1 MTSFASAWLPFRIEA
16 PMLRYR
22 NLAFVVSVGTSTL
35 ACSPLAVQRTRG
47 HIVATLVPAQGVFPS
62 GPELVTFG
70 LPFPRGSL
78 TPAGLSTV
86 RVLRGG
92 VEIPA
97 HVEMLTP
104 YRAIE
109 DSATGGVWGLG
120 RRTPKA
126 IRSPKCS
133 TWVRVARIQLIYSF
147 AKPSSQGE
155 PITVEWGL
163 SSRMADVPK
172 LVDPRG
178 GWHAVTQG
186 SFLAQ
191 DLVSEPN
198 VYAVLGKDL
207 LSQGALRTP
216 LDPIDDRV
224 GVEMAPPA
232 LSVSGKELPWPVA
245 YDFAQTNFF
254 YGLLNEP
261 SGTNPYRTNQNNNG
275 EAWLFDRSSAM
286 FVLYL
291 RSGSPRVLS
300 EAVRAAVFYER
311 LLVIARQKDGDPTND
326 PRYEGA
332 FFSWRKPQ
340 QDPRDAAMEPLWD
353 PKYSYAE
360 SLAYTHWLTGDD
372 RILDKLDAVVGAFSD
387 VPSRWS
393 PNLAPIRKST
403 GQFLREAWTERNV
416 AFKLLAATIAF
427 ELTGRDKYRVMVEQ
441 IVEDLLW
448 LQNLHH
454 LHKGGGLYHL
464 GTQHDRDEAG
474 NELIASPW
482 MSVLVVD
489 AMVRVYYNIWPDPRI
504 ARFVTRM
511 GNMLAAASKV
521 HQTADGTLV
530 RYPDYLVRPDG
541 STHTD
546 NDGVPHA
553 ADVLNALT
561 WAHHFKM
568 KVLKEPDHVFP
579 QVMVGSPGLSEAFV
593 EELFQTP
600 RENWVLRPYRRY
612 AWMFRPSAPLT
623 DVTPSL
629 WK

>member
-1 MTSFASAWLPFRIEA
+1 M
-16 PMLRYR
+16 
-22 NLAFVVSVGTSTL
+22 G
-35 ACSPLAVQRTRG
+35 G

-78 TPAGLSTV
+78 TQADLSTV

-104 YRAIE
+104 YRDIDDPAK
-109 DSATGGVWGLG
+109 DGL
-120 RRTPKA
+120 
-126 IRSPKCS
+126 
-133 TWVRVARIQLIYSF
+133 WVRVARIQLMYSF
-147 AKPSSQGE
+147 AKPSSLGE
-155 PITVEWGL
+155 PVTVEWGL
-163 SSRMADVPK
+163 SSRTADVPK
-172 LVDPRG
+172 LVDPRR

-186 SFLAQ
+186 SFLVE

-198 VYAVLGKDL
+198 VYAVLDKDL
-207 LSQGALRTP
+207 LSQGALRVR

-224 GVEMAPPA
+224 GVEVVRPA
-232 LSVSGKELPWPVA
+232 SSVSGKHLPWPLA
-245 YDFAQTNFF
+245 YDYAQTNFF

-261 SGTNPYRTNQNNNG
+261 SGTNPYRTNQDDDNG

-300 EAVRAAVFYER
+300 EAVRGAVFYEH
-311 LLVIARQKDGDPTND
+311 LLIIARQKDGDPTTD

-332 FFSWRKPQ
+332 FFSWRKPKK
-340 QDPRDAAMEPLWD
+340 DPHDAAMEPLWD

-372 RILDKLDAVVGAFSD
+372 RVLDKLDAVVGAFSD

-393 PNLAPIRKST
+393 PDLAPIRKST
-403 GQFLREAWTERNV
+403 GQLLREAWTERNV

-427 ELTGRDKYRVMVEQ
+427 ELTGRDKYRALMEQ

-448 LQNLHH
+448 LQNLHQ
-454 LHKGGGLYHL
+454 GGGIYHL

-474 NELIASPW
+474 QELIASPW

-489 AMVRVYYNIWPDPRI
+489 AMVRVYEIWPDPRI
-504 ARFVTRM
+504 ARFVARM
-511 GNMLAAASKV
+511 GNMLATASKV
-521 HQTADGTLV
+521 HLRADGTQV
-530 RYPDYLVRPDG
+530 RYPDYLIRPDG

-546 NDGVPHA
+546 HDGIPHA

-561 WAHHFKM
+561 WAHHFKT
-568 KVLKEPDHVFP
+568 KVLKEPDDCFP
-579 QVMVGSPGLSEAFV
+579 QVIAGSPGLYEAFV
-593 EELFQTP
+593 EELFRTP
-600 RENWVLRPYRRY
+600 REDWVLRPYRRY
-612 AWMFRPSAPLT
+612 AWMFRPSAPLSE
-623 DVTPSL
+623 VMPSP